1 MVDIYGNKLHHND
14 GTHLDGGMADNYL
27 WQRFWQR
34 PASQLSIWCATPS
47 GDVLNFMAL
56 LKEVFFISDIHIQ
69 KSKVFL
75 KELKDNHS
83 FITVA
88 QYNKIS
94 LEKKTAIRYQHFR
107 SFTQKKNYFYL
118 GHWHYGTNG
127 RNFYQ
132 TNLRHVIYLSCN
144 KPL

>member
-1 MVDIYGNKLHHND
+1 
-14 GTHLDGGMADNYL
+14 
-27 WQRFWQR
+27 
-34 PASQLSIWCATPS
+34 
-47 GDVLNFMAL
+47 MAL

-107 SFTQKKNYFYL
+107 SFTQN
-118 GHWHYGTNG
+118 
-127 RNFYQ
+127 NFFSIWDIDATEQ
-132 TNLRHVIYLSCN
+132 MAGIFT
-144 KPL
+144 KPI